1 MQRNGRILIVEDE
14 KISAEYLKEILEING
29 FTVVGICDTGADAIS
44 SALALKPDIIFMDI
58 MLKDSISGSEAAVRI
73 SSHIETKIIF
83 LSSYSNEEMIEYALD
98 AGAFNY
104 LIKPFE
110 EKQILVTLQMA
121 LNQQNKTSKNTEKAC
136 EYLSGNYCYNYKNKK
151 LYHEQ
156 HEVDIGNKSLRLIG
170 YLCEHINTTVSNEEL
185 SLYIYGEKKDTS
197 ALRTLIS
204 RLKKTLS
211 YDLIS
216 NNSGTGYKI
225 TN

>member
-14 KISAEYLKEILEING
+14 KISAEYLKEILEINR
-29 FTVVGICDTGADAIS
+29 FTVVGICDTGAGAIS

-58 MLKDSISGSEAAVRI
+58 MLKDSMSGSEAAVRI
-73 SSHIETKIIF
+73 SSNIETKIIF

-110 EKQILVTLQMA
+110 EKQILVTIQMA
-121 LNQQNKTSKNTEKAC
+121 LNQQNKTSKNAEKTC
-136 EYLSGNYCYNYKNKK
+136 EYLNGNYCYNYKNKK
-151 LYHEQ
+151 LYHREN
-156 HEVDIGNKSLRLIG
+156 EVDIGSKSLSLVQ
-170 YLCEHINTTVSNEEL
+170 YLCTHINATISSTEL
-185 SLYIYGEKKDTS
+185 ALHIYGEAKNTS

-204 RLKKTLS
+204 RLNKTLNH
-211 YDLIS
+211 DLICNS
-216 NNSGTGYKI
+216 SGTGYKI